1 MPDNDRPY
9 DGTPLG
15 RFRVLDLTQVLS
27 GPHCTQ
33 MLADLGAEV
42 VKIERPGHGDDL
54 RSTLP
59 YKGREGHQDYF
70 YANNRSKKSVTLDLK
85 APRDREIA
93 HALAR
98 QADIV
103 VENFAP
109 GTAARLHMGWEHLKA
124 VNPRLVYCSI
134 SGFGQTGPY
143 RDRLA
148 LDPVIQAAAG
158 VMSVT
163 GVPDGPPMQVGAPLA
178 DVMAGMYA
186 AYAIVGALHRVRDT
200 GEGQYI
206 DISMQDAMVAGL
218 GPRMGETLQAGTVP
232 MRAGNENPV
241 RVPAD
246 SYRTADGRYIAI
258 VCLSDRFWPPICRA
272 IGRED
277 LIDDPRYVKIA
288 DRAAHRETLNAMLRD
303 IFATRPAEAWLSRLD
318 AERVPFARVTDYAE
332 ALDDPQIAH
341 RGLIRELEHPVSG
354 PIRVVGP
361 PWIMPGA
368 EVALRPP
375 PLLGEHTA
383 DVLRDWLGWDDDRAR
398 EFRDETA
405 SIEDRP

>member
-1 MPDNDRPY
+1 
-9 DGTPLG
+9 
-15 RFRVLDLTQVLS
+15 
-27 GPHCTQ
+27 
-33 MLADLGAEV
+33 MLADLGADV
-42 VKIERPGHGDDL
+42 VKIERPGDGDDL
-54 RSTLP
+54 RNTLP

-85 APRDREIA
+85 SPRDRDVA
-93 HALAR
+93 HALAGE
-98 QADIV
+98 ADIV

-109 GTAARLHMGWEHLKA
+109 GTAARLHMGWDDLKA

-186 AYAIVGALHRVRDT
+186 AYAVVGA
-200 GEGQYI
+200 GEGQFI

-232 MRAGNENPV
+232 MRAGNENPL
-241 RVPAD
+241 RVPAETF
-246 SYRTADGRYIAI
+246 RAADGRYITI
-258 VCLSDRFWPPICRA
+258 ICLTDRFWPPICRA

-288 DRAAHRETLNAMLRD
+288 DRVTHRATLNAMLRD
-303 IFATRPAEAWLSRLD
+303 IFATQPAAAWLSRLE
-318 AERVPFARVTDYAE
+318 AERVPFAQVTDYGE
-332 ALDDPQIAH
+332 ALNDPQIAH
-341 RGLIRELEHPVSG
+341 RGLIRELDHPISG
-354 PIRVVGP
+354 SIRVVGP

-368 EVALRPP
+368 EVELRSP
-375 PLLGEHTA
+375 PLLGEHMS
-383 DVLRDWLGWDDDRAR
+383 DVLCDWLGWDDDKVRAFND
-398 EFRDETA
+398 ERDTN
-405 SIEDRP
+405 EDGE